1 MQWRKRIQNFT
12 TKLTCLYKK
21 RLPLQESLKRLRS
34 VHSSRVFL
42 PIRSTIFCWILS
54 TADTPER
61 ETLFQASGI
70 SKVLVFVY
78 RGVGKSII
86 WIIKRVFIW
95 NDSKRRA
102 LWLCHFKFIK
112 RFTNMTRQLLLLV
125 VNSYYVGMKKRHH
138 YSMEGI
144 RKGFLFC
151 QRWYIK
157 G

>member
-12 TKLTCLYKK
+12 IKLTCLYKK
-21 RLPLQESLKRLRS
+21 RLPFQESLKRLRS
-34 VHSSRVFL
+34 VHSSCDFL
-42 PIRSTIFCWILS
+42 PVRSIIFCWILS
-54 TADTPER
+54 TADTTER

-70 SKVLVFVY
+70 SKVLVFVSL
-78 RGVGKSII
+78 GVGKSII

-95 NDSKRRA
+95 DDSKRRA

-112 RFTNMTRQLLLLV
+112 RFTNMTRRLLVLV
-125 VNSYYVGMKKRHH
+125 VNSYQVDMKKRYHFA
-138 YSMEGI
+138 MVGI